1 MDPVATGASSEGDDP
16 IPDLRFLLDFI
27 DRQQPRIAAVDQWVP
42 KIAII
47 EIDRSVDGGNS
58 HAISVIANACDDS
71 VDNATWM
78 QDAWRELFRRV
89 IR

>member
-1 MDPVATGASSEGDDP
+1 VSSTELKVAPWIPRDASSEGDDP

-42 KIAII
+42 EIAVI

-58 HAISVIANACDDS
+58 HAISVIANA
-71 VDNATWM
+71 
-78 QDAWRELFRRV
+78 
-89 IR
+89 